1 MPAYLQRE
9 KNRARSL
16 HIRTYHK
23 QEFLSLCKRRTMHI
37 VYLKNLHFLVLVFVK
52 HHLIPLGWVIKVVS
66 HFYRTIR
73 SRSIQSMPKMICGK
87 SKPKTLIILFYLFF
101 PDNLFAL
108 SFDFYFF
115 PISIS
120 TLHTFE

>member
-73 SRSIQSMPKMICGK
+73 SRSIQSMPKNDMRKIEAK
-87 SKPKTLIILFYLFF
+87 NINNSFLPFF
-101 PDNLFAL
+101 
-108 SFDFYFF
+108 SR
-115 PISIS
+115 
-120 TLHTFE
+120 